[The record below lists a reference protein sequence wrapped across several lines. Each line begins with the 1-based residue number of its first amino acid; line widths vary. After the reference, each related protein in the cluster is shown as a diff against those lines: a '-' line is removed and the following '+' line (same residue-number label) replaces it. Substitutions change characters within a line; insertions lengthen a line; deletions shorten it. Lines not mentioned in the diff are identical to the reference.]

1 MENWFRRI
9 KKNLSKQNRIVP
21 ITVKSMSPRRRS
33 PYTSPGVRISPARSH
48 SPNIRSSSLKRRSFS
63 PNRKSFSP
71 KRKSLSPKRKSF
83 SPKRKNSSPNRKSL
97 SPKRKSSSPKRK
109 SCIYCGNNLLSP
121 LLQANGGDCVIG
133 TNYKCLKKGIGYGI
147 NSPIDLEFINY
158 EPIDQPENIYCGNN
172 IQLPIRYERFG
183 RRSSCLRKGVGV
195 GKRIKIKRE
204 GL

>member
-33 PYTSPGVRISPARSH
+33 PYTSPGVRISPARSP

-83 SPKRKNSSPNRKSL
+83 SPKRKI
-97 SPKRKSSSPKRK
+97 
-109 SCIYCGNNLLSP
+109 CIYCGNNLLSP